1 MSPTAL
7 EPGSLMLAEAARRS
21 RSAVVLGHG
30 GGSDCFLA
38 ALLAEYLTTLGVDR
52 VMLGGIACQWWPEPG
67 RGSGELLRVVGPE
80 LYDPTEL
87 ENVDVIH
94 DYAVVVGPDSRMPDG
109 RAPHEAALAAYTGR
123 PTFILSHGG
132 GAKGSAAGLAE
143 VIRRADADL
152 VATVDVGSDTLST
165 GHEVRP
171 VQTAFADHLTLAAVA
186 SQPIERFFCLAG
198 YGADAEM
205 EIEELDRNFS
215 VVLRAGG
222 LRGAVVPSPKAI
234 GDLEALHGTEGD
246 PIGNLVAKA
255 CRGEFGLHRV
265 FKESP
270 WGQVAHL
277 GPAAIPI
284 WVMDPAIV
292 ISEVATDVAKIL
304 DTTSLEEAEQIYVD
318 AGRLPETR
326 IARMVDFG
334 RRPTATA
341 LVSPD

>member
-1 MSPTAL
+1 MPSVAL
-7 EPGSLMLAEAARRS
+7 EPGSLMLEEVARQS

-38 ALLAEYLTTLGVDR
+38 ALVAEYLTTLGVDR

-67 RGSGELLRVVGPE
+67 RSGELLRVVGPD
-80 LYDPTEL
+80 LYDPSEL
-87 ENVDVIH
+87 ENAEVIH

-123 PTFILSHGG
+123 PTFILSHRG
-132 GAKGSAAGLAE
+132 GAKGSTAGLAA
-143 VIRRADADL
+143 VIGHAGADL

-165 GHEVRP
+165 GREVRP

-186 SQPIERFFCLAG
+186 GQTVAKFFCLAG

-215 VVLRAGG
+215 TVLRAGG

-234 GDLEALHGTEGD
+234 SDLEALHGTEGD

-265 FKESP
+265 LKESP
-270 WGQVAHL
+270 WGQVAHI

-284 WVMDPAIV
+284 WVMDPAVV
-292 ISEVATDVAKIL
+292 INEVATDVVSIL
-304 DTTSLEEAEQIYVD
+304 DTTSLEEAEQVYVD

-334 RRPTATA
+334 RRATVA
-341 LVSPD
+341 GQIRNS

>member
-1 MSPTAL
+1 MSPAAL

-21 RSAVVLGHG
+21 RSAVILGHG

-38 ALLAEYLTTLGVDR
+38 ALIAEYLTTLGVDR

-67 RGSGELLRVVGPE
+67 RSGELLRVVGPD

-94 DYAVVVGPDSRMPDG
+94 DYAVVVGPDSRLPDG

-123 PTFILSHGG
+123 PTFILSHRG

-143 VIRRADADL
+143 VIRHADADL

-165 GHEVRP
+165 GREVRP

-186 SQPIERFFCLAG
+186 SQPIDRFFCLAG

-215 VVLRAGG
+215 AVLR
-222 LRGAVVPSPKAI
+222 VVGSAARWSRAPRRSATSRRCTAPRETRSATSSP
-234 GDLEALHGTEGD
+234 
-246 PIGNLVAKA
+246 
-255 CRGEFGLHRV
+255 R
-265 FKESP
+265 
-270 WGQVAHL
+270 
-277 GPAAIPI
+277 PAAASSDSTGSSRSRRGDRSPI
-284 WVMDPAIV
+284 
-292 ISEVATDVAKIL
+292 S
-304 DTTSLEEAEQIYVD
+304 
-318 AGRLPETR
+318 
-326 IARMVDFG
+326 G
-334 RRPTATA
+334 RRR
-341 LVSPD
+341 SRSG